1 MVRTAFAGLIV
12 AGVVWVEYAA
22 RDTVSRIVV
31 VYLALLRVPPGNLLH
46 IVVSWAEMVYLV
58 IVDDLSPVGVT
69 EFALPVLLGNT
80 LGGVLLVTVVN
91 YF

>member
-1 MVRTAFAGLIV
+1 
-12 AGVVWVEYAA
+12 
-22 RDTVSRIVV
+22 
-31 VYLALLRVPPGNLLH
+31 
-46 IVVSWAEMVYLV
+46 MVYLV